1 MDPERKKKALRTFTY
16 GMYVASAADGDE
28 LAAGAV
34 NWISQASFAPPLL
47 MVALRSQSNLHRLVE
62 RTHMLAVNVL
72 TSEQKPIAAA
82 FFKPSQVVEGR
93 INGYAF
99 QRGSLSGAPIL
110 EDAWAWVEARL
121 TDTVKRGDHSV
132 FVAEV
137 VAADIRN
144 GDRRALIMWDTEWVY
159 AG

>member
-1 MDPERKKKALRTFTY
+1 MDPERKKKALRTFTN
-16 GMYVASAADGDE
+16 GLYVASAGDGDE

-34 NWISQASFAPPLL
+34 NWISSASFAPPLL
-47 MVALRSQSNLHRLVE
+47 MLALRGASNLHRLAE
-62 RTHMLAVNVL
+62 RTRMLAVNVL

-82 FFKPSQVVEGR
+82 NLKPSQVVEDR

-99 QRGSLSGAPIL
+99 ERGPLSGAAIL
-110 EDAWAWVEARL
+110 EDAWAWVEARV
-121 TDTVKRGDHSV
+121 TDAVKRGDHSI
-132 FVAEV
+132 FAAEV
-137 VAADIRN
+137 VAADIRD